1 MDNAESYPSL
11 SNLQLELL
19 KLYAQNVSNQ
29 DLTNIRDL
37 IAQYFAE
44 QAMDMADQVWEDKG
58 WTDEDSHRLANTR
71 MRTPYNSQNQ

>member
-1 MDNAESYPSL
+1 MDNAETYPSL

>member
-1 MDNAESYPSL
+1 MEKTETYSSL

-19 KLYAQNVSNQ
+19 NLYAQDVSNQ
-29 DLTNIRDL
+29 DLKNIKDL

-44 QAMDMADQVWEDKG
+44 QAMDIADKVWEDKG
-58 WTDEDSHRLANTR
+58 WTNEDSHRLANTR

>member
-71 MRTPYNSQNQ
+71 MRTPYSSQNQ